1 MILIHSYLLVN
12 QHKNGKNKKICALL
26 LKRLSKNVSKFP
38 VHAANL
44 LAMAVVYCTKAGMKK
59 CTYDIAVKVLQP
71 EYQGKIKNDILKK
84 IQTTV
89 RKKNISEEIDE
100 DKSPCPG
107 CAVDLPISQLYC
119 GNCKLNLHFD
129 SFTGMHMVREDW
141 CECPNCNF
149 TCSFN
154 LLVHYNICPMC
165 NAKVENPQLI
175 TNFDENSFQGI

>member
-1 MILIHSYLLVN
+1 
-12 QHKNGKNKKICALL
+12 
-26 LKRLSKNVSKFP
+26 
-38 VHAANL
+38 
-44 LAMAVVYCTKAGMKK
+44 MAVVYCTKAGMKK

-71 EYQGKIKNDILKK
+71 EYQGIIKNDILKK

-107 CAVDLPISQLYC
+107 CGVDLPISQLYC